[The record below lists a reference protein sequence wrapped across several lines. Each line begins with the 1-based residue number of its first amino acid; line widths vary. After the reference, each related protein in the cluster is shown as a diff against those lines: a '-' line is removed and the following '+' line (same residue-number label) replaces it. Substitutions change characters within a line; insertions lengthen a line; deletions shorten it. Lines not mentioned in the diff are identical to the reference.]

1 MWQGASGGGILATQ
15 MTKSERLLLCRY
27 KVQVS
32 RMIWISVFALSALT
46 AGPLLACDTA
56 LMLAIDVSNSVDVA
70 EYRLQVDGLADAL
83 VDPEIVAA
91 MVRGRVAI
99 AIMQWS
105 GADRQVLTTEW
116 VQIRTA
122 ADATDLSLAARTTPR
137 AITLSDTAPAEAIYF
152 ALDQFATAPAC
163 RRHVIDISGD
173 GTPNAGT
180 DAQLARNLAQTSGVT
195 INGIAIEGMGRAI
208 SGYYRSALITR
219 DGFVVTAQGHRDYHA
234 AIHDKILR
242 ELTIGIG

>member
-1 MWQGASGGGILATQ
+1 MIRQAAFASLVWA
-15 MTKSERLLLCRY
+15 
-27 KVQVS
+27 
-32 RMIWISVFALSALT
+32 
-46 AGPLLACDTA
+46 AGPAWACDTA

-83 VDPEIVAA
+83 VDPEIVEA
-91 MVRGRVAI
+91 MVKGQIAI

-105 GADRQVLTTEW
+105 GVDKQVLTTGW
-116 VQIRTA
+116 LQIRST

-152 ALDQFATAPAC
+152 ALEQFADAPDC
-163 RRHVIDISGD
+163 RRQVIDISGD
-173 GTPNAGT
+173 GTPNAGS

-208 SGYYRSALITR
+208 SAYYRNALITR
-219 DGFVVTAQGHRDYHA
+219 DGFVVTANGHRDYHA

>member
-1 MWQGASGGGILATQ
+1 MIRIVALAT
-15 MTKSERLLLCRY
+15 L
-27 KVQVS
+27 V
-32 RMIWISVFALSALT
+32 WA
-46 AGPLLACDTA
+46 AGPVAACDTA

-83 VDPEIVAA
+83 VDPEIVDA
-91 MVRGRVAI
+91 MVKGQIAI

-105 GADRQVLTTEW
+105 GADKQVLTTGW
-116 VQIRTA
+116 MQIRSA

-152 ALDQFATAPAC
+152 ALEQFADAPDC
-163 RRHVIDISGD
+163 RRQVIDISGD

-208 SGYYRSALITR
+208 SAYYRNALITR
-219 DGFVVTAQGHRDYHA
+219 DGFVVTANGHRDYHA

-242 ELTIGIG
+242 ELTVGIG

>member
-1 MWQGASGGGILATQ
+1 MIRQAVIAT
-15 MTKSERLLLCRY
+15 L
-27 KVQVS
+27 V
-32 RMIWISVFALSALT
+32 WA
-46 AGPLLACDTA
+46 AGPVAACDTA
-56 LMLAIDVSNSVDVA
+56 LLLAIDVSNSVDVA

-83 VDPEIVAA
+83 VDPEIVEA
-91 MVRGRVAI
+91 MVKGQIAI

-105 GADRQVLTTEW
+105 GANKQVLTTGW
-116 VQIRTA
+116 TQIRSA

-152 ALDQFATAPAC
+152 ALEQFANAPDC
-163 RRHVIDISGD
+163 RRQVIDISGD

-180 DAQLARNLAQTSGVT
+180 DPQLARNLAQTSGVT

-208 SGYYRSALITR
+208 SAYYRNALITR
-219 DGFVVTAQGHRDYHA
+219 DGFVVTANGHRDYHA

-242 ELTIGIG
+242 ELTVGIG

>member
-1 MWQGASGGGILATQ
+1 MNRMLTLA
-15 MTKSERLLLCRY
+15 
-27 KVQVS
+27 
-32 RMIWISVFALSALT
+32 ALVLA
-46 AGPLLACDTA
+46 AEPAAACDTA
-56 LMLAIDVSNSVDVA
+56 LILAIDVSNSVDVG

-91 MVRGRVAI
+91 MVHGQVAI

-105 GADRQVLTTEW
+105 GVDKQILTTDW
-116 VQIRTA
+116 MQIRTE

-137 AITLSDTAPAEAIYF
+137 MITLSDTAPAEAIYF
-152 ALDQFATAPAC
+152 ALELFARAPEC
-163 RRHVIDISGD
+163 RRQVIDISGD

-180 DAQLARNLAQTSGVT
+180 DARLARNLAQTSGVT

-208 SGYYRSALITR
+208 SSYYRNALITR
-219 DGFVVTAQGHRDYHA
+219 DGFVVTADGHRDYHA
-234 AIHDKILR
+234 AIREKLLR